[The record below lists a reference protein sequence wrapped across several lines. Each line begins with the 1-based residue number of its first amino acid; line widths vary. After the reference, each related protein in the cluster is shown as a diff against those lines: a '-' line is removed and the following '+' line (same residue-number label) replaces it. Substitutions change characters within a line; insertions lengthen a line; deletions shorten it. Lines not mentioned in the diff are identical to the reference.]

1 MSGDNNMAREHRGP
15 ITKFPGDGLRH
26 ARRFMT
32 GHNEKGLGVF
42 IGDDD
47 GDHHR
52 ILCDGD
58 GVANIIYTT
67 VGDQVDMNNDVDI
80 KFARENEPHV
90 HVPHGSCARLI
101 DFAPGIESPMHRAMS
116 LDYGV
121 VIEGEF
127 DFILDS
133 GEVKRML
140 PGDCSVN
147 RGANHKW
154 RNASKDRYGRMLFIL
169 LDVKPLVVNGKV
181 LEEDMGDL
189 AKDYA
194 DIPKRES

>member
-1 MSGDNNMAREHRGP
+1 
-15 ITKFPGDGLRH
+15 
-26 ARRFMT
+26 
-32 GHNEKGLGVF
+32 
-42 IGDDD
+42 
-47 GDHHR
+47 
-52 ILCDGD
+52 
-58 GVANIIYTT
+58 
-67 VGDQVDMNNDVDI
+67 
-80 KFARENEPHV
+80 
-90 HVPHGSCARLI
+90 
-101 DFAPGIESPMHRAMS
+101 MHRAMS

-169 LDVKPLVVNGKV
+169 VDGKPLVVNGKV

-194 DIPKRES
+194 DIPKRD